1 MRTLKEHQ
9 RAQQQKYQQMLD
21 KGICSSCSKTF
32 YCIMSS
38 SKILFIDITTI
49 LISIAGVQ
57 TSSKGKSRKQ
67 KEEECN
73 HECWVGHPLDP
84 IGCLFDTLTDA
95 SIVRDETTNTSQG
108 MKFECI

>member
-1 MRTLKEHQ
+1 MCYIQ
-9 RAQQQKYQQMLD
+9 VWFVD
-21 KGICSSCSKTF
+21 V
-32 YCIMSS
+32 
-38 SKILFIDITTI
+38 TTI
-49 LISIAGVQ
+49 LIVIAGVQ

-108 MKFECI
+108 MKL